1 MIGFGS
7 VPPEEDT
14 SAARAPTEVQ
24 GARDA
29 AVTFVREHFHE
40 APEASM
46 SWVEERLTPE
56 DLPGGAEWQ
65 YAAGDWVVKVSYAVL
80 PPGGGVASSKYEG
93 RLE

>member
-1 MIGFGS
+1 
-7 VPPEEDT
+7 
-14 SAARAPTEVQ
+14 
-24 GARDA
+24 
-29 AVTFVREHFHE
+29 
-40 APEASM
+40 M